1 MFHPTELMTLVVG
14 NKVVDWTEME
24 KVQPSYFIHGTFGI
38 LVFVLPMFQ
47 CFQFNRLSVHFI

>member
-24 KVQPSYFIHGTFGI
+24 KVQPSYFIPETFGI
-38 LVFVLPMFQ
+38 LVFVLFCQ
-47 CFQFNRLSVHFI
+47 CFQLNRLSVHFI